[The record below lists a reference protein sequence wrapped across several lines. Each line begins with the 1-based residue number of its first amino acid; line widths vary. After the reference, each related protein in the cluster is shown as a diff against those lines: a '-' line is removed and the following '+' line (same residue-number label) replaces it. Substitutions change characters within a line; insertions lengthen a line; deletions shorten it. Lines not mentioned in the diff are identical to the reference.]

1 MDFNSIVF
9 PSPVVSRNYS
19 FYKEEIVYV
28 PKIDFDDKLKKNDG
42 FFSSISNISSKKS
55 SLKDKP
61 SDINSKNLK
70 EKNDNINDIYF
81 YKDKI
86 VGYVPCLFLKN
97 SKKNLISKNI
107 LLYFHGNAED
117 IFYAKDIAD
126 RLRSNLNV
134 RKFLID
140 KCVNNRIS
148 RIFNL

>member
-19 FYKEEIVYV
+19 YYKDEIVYI
-28 PKIDFDDKLKKNDG
+28 PKIDFDDKLKKDKN
-42 FFSSISNISSKKS
+42 FLSSISNISLKKS
-55 SLKDKP
+55 SLKDQP
-61 SDINSKNLK
+61 SEINSKSKK
-70 EKNDNINDIYF
+70 EESDIKNDKNDIYF
-81 YKDKI
+81 LKDKI

-117 IFYAKDIAD
+117 IFFAKDIAD

-134 RKFLID
+134 FFF
-140 KCVNNRIS
+140 S
-148 RIFNL
+148 F